1 MYWLKADKLIK
12 KYYNSNDSEDLS
24 EFLIFFDSYV
34 KKCAYETTSKAHRSG
49 IWICYEDFYG
59 EIWFSMAAKQRS
71 MTLSSFK
78 HKIRN
83 EIVG

>member
-12 KYYNSNDSEDLS
+12 TYYNSNDSEDLS

-34 KKCAYETTSKAHRSG
+34 KKCAYEATSKAHRSG

-59 EIWFSMAAKQRS
+59 EI
-71 MTLSSFK
+71 
-78 HKIRN
+78 
-83 EIVG
+83 